1 MTTDLEAAQTAAFFI
16 GVQDLLAASWWRGV
30 GSGVLA
36 ALPSALTTAIQLFPI
51 GSVAIAYQSVVL
63 TARAVQGDFYHER
76 LLFLR
81 TDWLS

>member
-1 MTTDLEAAQTAAFFI
+1 MI
-16 GVQDLLAASWWRGV
+16 GVQDLLAASLWIGV

-36 ALPSALTTAIQLFPI
+36 ALPSALTTAIQLFAI
-51 GSVAIAYQSVVL
+51 GSVAIAYQSFAL
-63 TARAVQGDFYHER
+63 TVRAMKGDCYHER